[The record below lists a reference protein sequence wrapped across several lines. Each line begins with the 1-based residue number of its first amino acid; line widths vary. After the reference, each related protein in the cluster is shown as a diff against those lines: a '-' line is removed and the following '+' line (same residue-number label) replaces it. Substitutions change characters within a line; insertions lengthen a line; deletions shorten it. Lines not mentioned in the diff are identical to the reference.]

1 LTTGLLMPVNSKHP
15 AGIRIR
21 GRGDGCN
28 ALCLGNLFWAPEGM
42 VKAEAVWRNEA
53 KPPANAAL
61 LLCNMNGQVKGA
73 KDSAFEKDGF
83 GRLED
88 QKSKNDEAL
97 IRKALAPLRE
107 ARIWLPE
114 GTNSGATDLRLHR
127 VVVGAGKGG
136 AGVVLRAGTSTK
148 P

>member
-1 LTTGLLMPVNSKHP
+1 
-15 AGIRIR
+15 
-21 GRGDGCN
+21 
-28 ALCLGNLFWAPEGM
+28 M
-42 VKAEAVWRNEA
+42 VKADAVWRMVKADAVWRNEA

-61 LLCNMNGQVKGA
+61 LLYNMNGQVKGA
-73 KDSAFEKDGF
+73 KDSAVEKDGF

-97 IRKALAPLRE
+97 IRKALAPLQE
-107 ARIWLPE
+107 ARIWRPE
-114 GTNSGATDLRLHR
+114 GTKVGVTDLRLYR

>member
-1 LTTGLLMPVNSKHP
+1 
-15 AGIRIR
+15 
-21 GRGDGCN
+21 
-28 ALCLGNLFWAPEGM
+28 M
-42 VKAEAVWRNEA
+42 VKVGAVWKNEA

-88 QKSKNDEAL
+88 QKSKDDEAL

-107 ARIWLPE
+107 PRIWLPE
-114 GTNSGATDLRLHR
+114 DTRAGVTDLRLHR
-127 VVVGAGKGG
+127 VIVGAGKGG
-136 AGVVLRAGTSTK
+136 RCMVLRVGKGAAR
-148 P
+148 